1 MLIKKFARIS
11 MLASFLVFSSVLQ
24 SDAYSAGRGFKYI
37 DQGGIYTNTVTPVDV
52 AKAENG
58 ETEVDLSNLKSGES
72 VARNILYIVETG
84 DASIDEAARKGG
96 ITKIKYVD
104 SKTCK
109 VFIPL
114 GFIPILVR
122 ETRTIVYGE

>member
-1 MLIKKFARIS
+1 MVIRKSLAIALF
-11 MLASFLVFSSVLQ
+11 ASFLVFSNALKA
-24 SDAYSAGRGFKYI
+24 DAYSAGRGFKYV
-37 DQGGIYTNTVTPVDV
+37 DQGGIFTNTSTPVDV

-58 ETEVDLSNLKSGES
+58 ETNVDLKDLKSGES

-84 DASIDEAARKGG
+84 DASIDAAARKGG

-122 ETRTIVYGE
+122 ETKTIVYGE

>member
-1 MLIKKFARIS
+1 MVIRKSLAIALF
-11 MLASFLVFSSVLQ
+11 ASFLVFSNALRA
-24 SDAYSAGRGFKYI
+24 DAYSAGRGFQYV
-37 DQGGIYTNTVTPVDV
+37 DDGGIFTNTSTPVDA

-58 ETEVDLSNLKSGES
+58 EIDIDLKDLKTGES

-84 DASIDEAARKGG
+84 DASIDAAARNGG

-104 SKTCK
+104 AKTCK

-122 ETRTIVYGE
+122 ETKTIVYGE